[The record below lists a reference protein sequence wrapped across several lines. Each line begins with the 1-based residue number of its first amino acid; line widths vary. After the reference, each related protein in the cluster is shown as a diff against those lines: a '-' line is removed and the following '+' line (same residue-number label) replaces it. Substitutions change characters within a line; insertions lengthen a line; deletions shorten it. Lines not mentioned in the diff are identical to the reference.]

1 MAEPIT
7 LRPGEKTVI
16 LGERVAV
23 PFPYLVII
31 DGPRRGRRF
40 PLEEGSAVVG
50 RAPGSHILLD
60 DQSVSRRHCEVQ
72 RAGDQLT
79 VQDLGSKNGTL
90 VNQALAGESVRV
102 GHGDLLQVG
111 IYTLR
116 VISREVAP
124 EEELA
129 PPPEPR
135 PPLEEQPIESSAE
148 TAMLGDEVPGAEV
161 AEEAVPAEGQQTIIG
176 ASTNPPGSRRRIL
189 LLLAIAVGLTAVGVG
204 GFWAYHTYLA
214 APPESRLK
222 MVSRRIPPPETAST
236 TVPST
241 PPTPTDIPVI
251 VDFASNPLP
260 ASVVFLGKNYGIT
273 PVRTTLTLKIG
284 EQFTAEGHF
293 PIPEFRDEYV
303 ERVNF
308 TVEQTSNLVPVYFRP
323 PIGTITVDK
332 LPRDVE
338 LTLHGYFAYDQFN
351 KRSASVAEVSYGKP
365 LFVPY
370 GRYEVELRCQRGVG
384 PSGQFVPGIC
394 YRRELLLAQ
403 ESPKLVISVTDEE
416 LAAFPVEIRSTPA
429 EADVFLDAQRV
440 GKTPYT
446 GTIPVGEHTLIL
458 RKEGYLEATQTIK
471 NDVNIP
477 IQVDIPLKTT
487 PAGGY
492 LNEGRQFVLGGRYK
506 EAIAKLN
513 EVFAKGPS
521 PLETAQAQYYLGAA
535 FLGLSD
541 IETAK
546 GYFTQAQNH
555 ADVELKAK
563 LGMARIAHQQG
574 ERTTALILLSDVM
587 LRVRDD
593 AVKTE
598 AQATFREISPLRSV
612 LYVYTDPPAASVYVN
627 DILMK
632 DPTPAFIP
640 DLGLGNYRIRL
651 EREGYLP
658 KELNINLTVSE
669 FNPVV
674 VKLDPVPK

>member
-1 MAEPIT
+1 MTEPIT

-16 LGERVAV
+16 LGDRVAV

-31 DGPRRGRRF
+31 DGPRRGRRY

-50 RAPGSHILLD
+50 RAPGSNILLD

-79 VQDLGSKNGTL
+79 IQDLGSKNGTL

-102 GHGDLLQVG
+102 GHGDLLQIG

-124 EEELA
+124 DEELA

-135 PPLEEQPIESSAE
+135 PALEEQPLEESAE
-148 TAMLGDEVPGAEV
+148 TAVLDEEQSDADVAAAEVP
-161 AEEAVPAEGQQTIIG
+161 PEGQQTVIG
-176 ASTNPPGSRRRIL
+176 MRTAQSANRRRIL
-189 LLLAIAVGLTAVGVG
+189 LLLAIAVGLTALGVG
-204 GFWAYHTYLA
+204 GFWAYQTYLA
-214 APPESRLK
+214 APPETQVK
-222 MVSRRIPPPETAST
+222 MVARRIPPLEEAST
-236 TVPST
+236 TVPDT

-260 ASVVFLGKNYGIT
+260 ARVVFLDKDYGMT
-273 PVRTTLTLKIG
+273 PVRTTLTLKLG

-323 PIGTITVDK
+323 PIGTITVEK

-338 LTLHGYFAYDQFN
+338 LTLHGYFAYDQFK
-351 KRSASVAEVSYGKP
+351 KRSASLAEVSYGKP
-365 LFVPY
+365 IFVPY

-384 PSGQFVPGIC
+384 PAGQFVPGIC

-403 ESPKLVISVTDEE
+403 ESPKLSINVPDEE
-416 LAAFPVEIRSTPA
+416 LAAFPVEIRSTPPD
-429 EADVFLDAQRV
+429 ADVFLDAQRV

-446 GTIPVGEHTLIL
+446 GTIPVGEHTVVL

-471 NDVNIP
+471 NDVNVP

-487 PAGGY
+487 SAGGY
-492 LNEGRQFVLGGRYK
+492 LNEGRQFVVGGRYK

-513 EVFAKGPS
+513 EVFTKSPS
-521 PLETAQAQYYLGAA
+521 PLETAQAQYFLGVS

-541 IETAK
+541 FETAK
-546 GYFTQAQNH
+546 GYFTQAQSH
-555 ADVELKAK
+555 TDVELKAK

-627 DILMK
+627 DVLMK
-632 DPTPAFIP
+632 DQTPVFIP
-640 DLGLGNYRIRL
+640 DLGLGNYRIRI

-674 VKLDPVPK
+674 VKLEPQSK